1 MVIATLINKKTQQ
14 TKNKLNTEIQ
24 GILKQAIGEN
34 GQNRN
39 KDVPRYGDYN
49 NRPEAIGTYETRTF
63 QSADTT
69 FTYKRKIVD
78 LDTELFN
85 ENQFYLLF
93 TDNLHS
99 KDLQLIFDRIL
110 QYRLIEAKTSI
121 KIVASGY
128 LKQMTDLSK
137 DTTQITIDG
146 RAYHIMDDGVEK
158 ISYTAYL
165 DYSRATLWQRM
176 SKQRLYILGTL
187 EALLGIAFMILL
199 YYNRK
204 KSLKIVVQ
212 NTTIYRTKHRSHTR
226 RRETIILN
234 TAPLQLE
241 NTLLRIEGKYL
252 ISHGKQLRI
261 APQSLQILQLFL
273 NTPNHRVS
281 KNDIKE
287 LWTTKH
293 DRTSNMTT
301 AINRINKSLLK
312 LDCPETIFTDPED
325 KDYYLLALP
334 LPEELI
340 HELTT
345 IPASHH
351 PM

>member
-1 MVIATLINKKTQQ
+1 MVIATFINKKTQQ
-14 TKNKLNTEIQ
+14 TKNTLNTEIQ
-24 GILKQAIGEN
+24 EILKQAIREY

-39 KDVPRYGDYN
+39 KDVPRFGGLDY
-49 NRPEAIGTYETRTF
+49 RPELIGTYETRTF
-63 QSADTT
+63 QSADTA

-99 KDLQLIFDRIL
+99 KDLQSIFDRML
-110 QYRLIEAKTSI
+110 DYRLIKAKTSI

-212 NTTIYRTKHRSHTR
+212 NTTLYRTKHRSHTR